1 MLLTAAHDAD
11 TLRFTTAGS
20 VDDGKSTLI
29 GRLLYDTQ
37 SILDDQVRA
46 LEGAT
51 IRHGHVEAGEKLDL
65 SLLTDGLMAER
76 EQGITIDVA
85 YRYFTSMVGTEQRR
99 FIIADTPGHE
109 QYTRNMVTGASTADL
124 TIILLDVSRGL
135 TTQSKRHALIASL
148 LRIPQVVVAVN
159 KMDLAGYSEDVFA
172 RIKNEFELF
181 LGPLGFTQISF
192 IPVSALNG
200 DMVVNRGTS
209 MAWYSGATLLQTLV
223 SARIFRDSSVGFRF
237 PVQLVSRAKFG
248 PQNDLRGYC
257 GRVESGSVFVSDE
270 VMVLPSMQRATVM
283 QIHTF
288 DGGQEG
294 AKHGESITLV
304 LDRQIDISRGDMIVH
319 PHTLPMVDAKLSAN
333 LCWLDIEPMNLSRR
347 YWLKHTS
354 QVTRAQVIEI
364 GYRLD
369 VNTMVKQTGVTTL
382 TMNEIGQ
389 VDIKM
394 QRPLMFDTYEDNRP
408 TGCFV
413 LIDDATNRTVAAGM
427 IVNK

>member
-1 MLLTAAHDAD
+1 MLLTAVHDAD

-85 YRYFTSMVGTEQRR
+85 YRYFTSMVGTKQRR

-109 QYTRNMVTGASTADL
+109 QYTRNMVTGASTANL

-135 TTQSKRHALIASL
+135 TTQSKRHAVIASL
-148 LRIPQVVVAVN
+148 LRIPHVVVAVN
-159 KMDLAGYSEDVFA
+159 KMDLAAYAENAFT
-172 RIKNEFELF
+172 RIKDEFASF
-181 LGPLGFTQISF
+181 LEPLGFTQISF

-200 DMVVNRGTS
+200 DMVVNPGTS

-237 PVQLVSRAKFG
+237 PIQLVSRVKFG
-248 PQNDLRGYC
+248 SQNDLRGYC
-257 GRVESGSVFVSDE
+257 GRVESGSVFVGDE
-270 VMVLPSMQRATVM
+270 VMVLPSRQLATVV
-283 QIHTF
+283 QIPTF
-288 DGGQEG
+288 QGGQEG
-294 AKHGESITLV
+294 ATNGESITLV

-319 PHTLPMVDAKLSAN
+319 PHTLPTVDAKLSAH

-354 QVTRAQVIEI
+354 QVTRAQLIEI
-364 GYRLD
+364 SYRLD
-369 VNTMVKQTGVTTL
+369 VNTLEQQTGVTTL
-382 TMNEIGQ
+382 IMNEIGQ
-389 VDIKM
+389 VDIKT
-394 QRPLMFDTYEDNRP
+394 QRPLMFDAYEDSHQ

-427 IVNK
+427 IVSK